1 MKKVIFFMIF
11 MGIFSLAYPKNVYFL
26 EVSGIVS
33 PFTVKYIKKGINIA
47 KNDSDYFVLKLDTPG
62 GVLEST
68 RKIVQNIFESD
79 LKIITFVAP
88 QGARAGSA
96 GTFIVL
102 ASDIA
107 VMAEGTN
114 IGAAHP
120 VSPTGEDIKGDMRK
134 KVENDAV
141 AFIKAIAEK
150 RGRNVDVAVLTVTES
165 KSYTAN
171 EALNINLID
180 YIANS
185 DSEILQIIKEKYNE
199 TDLNISYIKPNVY
212 EKISIFLADPNVLI
226 LLLIIAI
233 LSIFLELKMPGT
245 FVFAGV
251 GIAAILLFLFG
262 INIIPMN
269 YLAFLLIIAGITLII
284 LEIFVPSFGLLTV
297 AAIVSLTFGMKLL
310 FNRQGNMEIAISN
323 SVIITLIILIL
334 FIVFIIARLVIK
346 DFKKKPET
354 GMEKLLGMQ
363 AQVKFWEN
371 GRGKVFI
378 NGEFWNA
385 VSEDDLKPGDDVKVT
400 SYKDMTLYVT
410 KR

>member
-1 MKKVIFFMIF
+1 MKKVIFCLIF
-11 MGIFSLAYPKNVYFL
+11 LGFFNIAYSKNVYFL

-33 PFTVKYIKKGINIA
+33 PFTVKYIDKAINVA
-47 KNDSDYFVLKLDTPG
+47 KSDSDYLVLKLDTPG
-62 GVLEST
+62 GVLDST
-68 RKIVQNIFESD
+68 RKIVQKIFESEI
-79 LKIITFVAP
+79 KVITFVAP

-134 KVENDAV
+134 KIENDTV

-150 RGRNVDVAVLTVTES
+150 RNRNVEAAISTVTES
-165 KSYTAN
+165 KSYTSN
-171 EALNINLID
+171 EALNLNLID

-185 DSEILQIIKEKYNE
+185 DSEILQIVKEKYEE
-199 TDLNISYIKPNVY
+199 TYLNISYIKPNAY
-212 EKISIFLADPNVLI
+212 EKISIFLSDPNVLI

-251 GIAAILLFLFG
+251 GIVAILLFLFG
-262 INIIPMN
+262 INILPMN
-269 YLAFLLIIAGITLII
+269 YMAFLLIIAGIALII

-297 AAIVSLTFGMKLL
+297 AAIVSLVFGMKLL

-323 SVIITLIILIL
+323 SVIVGL
-334 FIVFIIARLVIK
+334 IVFILLIVFVIARLIIK

-363 AQVKFWEN
+363 AEVKYWEN

-378 NGEFWNA
+378 NGELWNA
-385 VSEDDLKPGDDVKVT
+385 VSEDDLKPYDVVEVV
-400 SYKDMTLYVT
+400 SYKDMILYVK